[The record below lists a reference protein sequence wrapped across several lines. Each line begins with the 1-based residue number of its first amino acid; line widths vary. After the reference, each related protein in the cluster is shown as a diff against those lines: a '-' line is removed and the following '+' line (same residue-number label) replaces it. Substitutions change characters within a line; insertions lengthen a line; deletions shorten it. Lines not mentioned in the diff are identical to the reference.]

1 MKLLITLMFTV
12 ALTTPAFANTAT
24 DIWQNYFPEMNC
36 DKNPCASNVSPDA
49 LEEFLEKASYY
60 RPEKLKSTTWAFLV
74 DFSMHSKKKRGW
86 LINLKTGKAEAM
98 HVAHG
103 KGSGNG
109 SGQAVRFSNRNN
121 SKMTS
126 LGLYVTAETYYGS
139 NGFSLRLDG
148 LESTNSLAR
157 PRAIVMHGADY
168 MSQSFINEVGRAGRS
183 WGCPAI
189 AQNLKK
195 RVINNLKGGS
205 LLYHYHN

>member
-1 MKLLITLMFTV
+1 MKIIMTLML
-12 ALTTPAFANTAT
+12 ALAFSTQASANRAT
-24 DIWQNYFPEMNC
+24 NIWQNYFPDMNC
-36 DKNPCASNVSPDA
+36 NANPCAKNVSADA
-49 LEEFLEKASYY
+49 LEEFLEKATYY
-60 RPEKLKSTTWAFLV
+60 RPGKLSSTTWAFLV
-74 DFSMHSKKKRGW
+74 DFTMHSKYKRGW
-86 LINLKTGKAEAM
+86 LINLKTGAAEAM
-98 HVAHG
+98 HVSHG

-109 SGQAVRFSNRNN
+109 SGRAVRFSNTNN

-139 NGFSLRLDG
+139 NGFSMRLDG
-148 LESTNSLAR
+148 LESSNSAAR

-168 MSQSFINEVGRAGRS
+168 MSQNFINKVGRAGRS

-205 LLYHYHN
+205 LFYHYHN